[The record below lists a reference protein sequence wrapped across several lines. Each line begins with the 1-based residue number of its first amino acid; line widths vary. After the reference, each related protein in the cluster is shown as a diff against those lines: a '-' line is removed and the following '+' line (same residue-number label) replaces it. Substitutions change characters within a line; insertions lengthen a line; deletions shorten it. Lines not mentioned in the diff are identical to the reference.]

1 MKEMKKVIIDIDGSE
16 VVSRVIL
23 DLVNSFPGLGGRKV
37 KFSSLD
43 EDSGFGFFPSAG
55 SVLVSENEN
64 IVGHVTQVC
73 SYPFTLVYRVAPK
86 SEAQRLRIKG
96 LLDALGRWL
105 EKQPVTV
112 DGETVTL
119 TKYPDLPQG
128 QRVILSINRN
138 SPGTLN
144 AVYPNGVEDWT
155 ITVSVRY
162 ENQFD
167 K

>member
-1 MKEMKKVIIDIDGSE
+1 M
-16 VVSRVIL
+16 VSSPPR
-23 DLVNSFPGLGGRKV
+23 DL
-37 KFSSLD
+37 SSC
-43 EDSGFGFFPSAG
+43 PK
-55 SVLVSENEN
+55 NEN